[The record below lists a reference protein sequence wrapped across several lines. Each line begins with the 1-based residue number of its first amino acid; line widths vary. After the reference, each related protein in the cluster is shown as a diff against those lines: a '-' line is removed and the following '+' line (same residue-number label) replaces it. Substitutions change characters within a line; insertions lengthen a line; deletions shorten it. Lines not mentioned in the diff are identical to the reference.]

1 MSTELPATSGEF
13 RAGPVIAKSLA
24 LLRRHLLKFLLLS
37 ILAALPPLLLAAY
50 PAAVHRPLD
59 PNYLALALGSGLLTL
74 FLLALCQPAILFG
87 AFQTMRGRDF
97 DLAEALGKAVERLAP
112 VIGVS
117 LLMLAAILAGSLLLL
132 VPGLV
137 LWTMFMV
144 AVPVC
149 VVERLGPIGSLRR
162 SAALTKGNRLRL
174 FGLFL
179 LLLVGLTAL
188 RYLVDLVGVSIGGR
202 LVAGIFDVGFDA
214 LSTAFELVA
223 IAVVYHDLRV
233 AKEGIDIERLASLF
247 D

>member
-1 MSTELPATSGEF
+1 LSTELPIASDEF

-37 ILAALPPLLLAAY
+37 FVAALPPLLLAAD
-50 PAAVHRPLD
+50 PAAVRRPLD
-59 PNYLALALGSGLLTL
+59 PHYLALALGSGLLTL

-97 DLAEALGKAVERLAP
+97 ELGEALGKAIERLMP
-112 VIGVS
+112 VVGVS

-132 VPGLV
+132 VPGLMF
-137 LWTMFMV
+137 WTMFLI
-144 AVPVC
+144 AIPVC
-149 VVERLGPIGSLRR
+149 VVERLGPIASLRR
-162 SAALTKGNRLRL
+162 SAGLTKGNRLRL

-179 LLLVGLTAL
+179 VLLIGLTVL
-188 RYLVDLVGVSIGGR
+188 RYLVNLAGLSIGGPFA
-202 LVAGIFDVGFDA
+202 AGILDVVFDA

-233 AKEGIDIERLASLF
+233 AKEGIDIEQLAALF

>member
-1 MSTELPATSGEF
+1 MSSELPAASGEF
-13 RAGPVIAKSLA
+13 HAGPIIAKSLA
-24 LLRRHLLKFLLLS
+24 LLGRHLFKFLLLS
-37 ILAALPPLLLAAY
+37 FVAALPPLLLVAY
-50 PAAVHRPLD
+50 PAPVRGQLD

-74 FLLALCQPAILFG
+74 LLLALCQPATLFG

-97 DLAEALGKAVERLAP
+97 ELGEALGKAIERLMP
-112 VIGVS
+112 VVGVS
-117 LLMLAAILAGSLLLL
+117 LLVLAAILAGSLLLL

-162 SAALTKGNRLRL
+162 SAELTKGHRLRL

-179 LLLVGLTAL
+179 LLLAGLTAL
-188 RYLVDLVGVSIGGR
+188 RYLVNSAGLSIGGR
-202 LVAGIFDVGFDA
+202 IAAAVLDVGFDA
-214 LSTAFELVA
+214 FSTAFELVA
-223 IAVVYHDLRV
+223 VAVAYHDLRV
-233 AKEGIDIERLASLF
+233 AKEGIDIEQLAALF